1 MNEEMNKEHTG
12 MIQIALSIN
21 KSNLEHIEF
30 LENKVI
36 ELEKNLFD
44 EYKYIN
50 NLTKITGIECIEEY
64 TTIMI
69 KKLKPKELEGT
80 CCGDEITQEVKETGR
95 CPSCSENI

>member
-30 LENKVI
+30 LEKKVLDLQI
-36 ELEKNLFD
+36 IIDNVRSAID
-44 EYKYIN
+44 Y
-50 NLTKITGIECIEEY
+50 
-64 TTIMI
+64 
-69 KKLKPKELEGT
+69 T

>member
-1 MNEEMNKEHTG
+1 MKEEMNKEHAG
-12 MIQIALSIN
+12 MIQRALGIN

-36 ELEKNLFD
+36 ELETLIDNM
-44 EYKYIN
+44 ERETKY
-50 NLTKITGIECIEEY
+50 
-64 TTIMI
+64 
-69 KKLKPKELEGT
+69 T

>member
-36 ELEKNLFD
+36 ELETLIDNMEREI
-44 EYKYIN
+44 EY
-50 NLTKITGIECIEEY
+50 
-64 TTIMI
+64 
-69 KKLKPKELEGT
+69 T
-80 CCGDEITQEVKETGR
+80 CCGDEITQEVKEIGI
-95 CPSCSENI
+95 CPTCLEHI